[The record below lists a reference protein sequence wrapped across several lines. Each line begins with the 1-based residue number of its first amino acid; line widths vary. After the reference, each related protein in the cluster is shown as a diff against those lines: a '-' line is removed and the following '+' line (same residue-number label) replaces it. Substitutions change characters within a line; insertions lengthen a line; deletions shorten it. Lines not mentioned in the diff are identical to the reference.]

1 MSAALPNY
9 HCIGSMMARA
19 AHENG
24 GTGKLMFVLLS
35 RFFMSL
41 DISGPT
47 SEFDDN

>member
-1 MSAALPNY
+1 MKMAALEK
-9 HCIGSMMARA
+9 HR
-19 AHENG
+19 
-24 GTGKLMFVLLS
+24 FVLLS